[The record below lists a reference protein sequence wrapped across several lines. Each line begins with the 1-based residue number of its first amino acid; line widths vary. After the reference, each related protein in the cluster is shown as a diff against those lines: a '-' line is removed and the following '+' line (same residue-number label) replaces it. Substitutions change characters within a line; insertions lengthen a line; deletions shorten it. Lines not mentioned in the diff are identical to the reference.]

1 MGEKVSTRLIW
12 WVVLSAVV
20 FSTLLVAAAT
30 RSAHNA
36 EPKVESVAS
45 PTNSRRPIPSAKA
58 EGNADAEVGQ
68 AIDKA
73 IDSSEFTNARWGVC
87 VVSLR
92 DGRTIYTRNADKLF
106 TPASN
111 MKLYT
116 TAVALDL
123 LGPEFQWRT
132 SVYAQS
138 AFDANGTLA
147 GDLTLYGR
155 GAPDL
160 YSHSR
165 RDNSASLAQLADD
178 LFQKGLRHIKG
189 NVVGDESY
197 FRAEAFGNGWQWNDL
212 QWYFGAEPS
221 ALTINDNQIDVEIK
235 PSENAGEQAQA
246 RLTMGEDY
254 AHVINELTTVKRG
267 EQMTVG
273 INRGITDNEIRVW
286 GEIPLGTRTFGYH
299 LSVHDPAKWAAKLLL
314 TALRAR
320 GIAVDGEARARDFR
334 VPASDRFDPA
344 KATEL
349 AMVLSRPLSEVVKAT
364 NKESI
369 NLNAELIL
377 RTLGRE
383 RGQLAPDNDAHK
395 NYERGDDEAGLVVIR
410 QWLNRAQVKTE
421 SLALHDG
428 SGLSRLDLVT
438 PEATAHLLLA
448 TSRAPAASIFYDSL
462 PSAGVDGTL
471 GGRLG
476 KYKGMIAAKTGSL
489 VYDHSL
495 SGFVNTAGGEALAFS
510 VMCNDQTTKGSS
522 TRLIDQIVGILADYG
537 PGTAEKP

>member
-1 MGEKVSTRLIW
+1 MSKKVSAQLIW
-12 WVVLSAVV
+12 WLVLSVVV
-20 FSTLLVAAAT
+20 FSTLLVAAT
-30 RSAHNA
+30 RSPRHA
-36 EPKVESVAS
+36 EPKIEPANST
-45 PTNSRRPIPSAKA
+45 TNSGRTNSAKVEA
-58 EGNADAEVGQ
+58 NADAEVGKL
-68 AIDKA
+68 IDKA

-87 VVSLR
+87 AVSLR

-123 LGPEFQWRT
+123 LGPGFQWRT
-132 SVYAQS
+132 SVFAQS
-138 AFDANGTLA
+138 ALDGNGTLN

-160 YSHSR
+160 YSYSR
-165 RDNSASLAQLADD
+165 GDNSASLAQLADD
-178 LFQKGLRHIKG
+178 LFQRGVRRISG

-246 RLTMGEDY
+246 RLTRAEDY
-254 AHVINELTTVKRG
+254 AHLINELTTVKRG
-267 EQMTVG
+267 EQMTLG

-299 LSVHDPAKWAAKLLL
+299 LSVHDPAKWAAKLLIS
-314 TALRAR
+314 ALKAR
-320 GIAVDGEARARDFR
+320 GITVDGEARARDFR
-334 VPASDRFDPA
+334 MPASERFDPA

-383 RGQLAPDNDAHK
+383 RGQLAPDTDRHQP
-395 NYERGDDEAGLVVIR
+395 YERGDDEAGLAVIR

-421 SLALHDG
+421 NLALHDG

-438 PEATAHLLLA
+438 PEATAHLLFA
-448 TSRAPAASIFYDSL
+448 VSRTTASSIFYDSL
-462 PSAGVDGTL
+462 PFAGVDGTL

-476 KYKGMIAAKTGSL
+476 KYKVAAKTGTL
-489 VYDHSL
+489 VYDHAL
-495 SGFVNTAGGEALAFS
+495 SGFVTTAGGEALAFS
-510 VMCNDQTTKGSS
+510 VMCNDHTTNGSS
-522 TRLIDQIVGILADYG
+522 SRLIDEIVGILANYG
-537 PGTAEKP
+537 SGTAQTP